1 MATITFDTLKFANT
15 LKDAGVPPA
24 QAEAEAIALSEV
36 LEVNLKEL
44 VTKEDLH
51 REVESLRRE
60 IMTGFAQV
68 DSRFIQLEQ
77 RLIIK
82 LGGLIALSIGIVAA
96 LVKLL

>member
-24 QAEAEAIALSEV
+24 QAEAEAVALSEV

-44 VTKEDLH
+44 VTKDDLKH
-51 REVESLRRE
+51 EVELLRRD
-60 IMTGFAQV
+60 IRDM
-68 DSRFIQLEQ
+68 EQ

-82 LGGLIALSIGIVAA
+82 LGALMAFSIGIVAA

>member
-24 QAEAEAIALSEV
+24 QAEAEAVALSDV

-44 VTKEDLH
+44 VTKDDLKH
-51 REVESLRRE
+51 EVELLRRD
-60 IMTGFAQV
+60 MR
-68 DSRFIQLEQ
+68 DMEQ

-82 LGGLIALSIGIVAA
+82 LGALMAFSIGIVAA